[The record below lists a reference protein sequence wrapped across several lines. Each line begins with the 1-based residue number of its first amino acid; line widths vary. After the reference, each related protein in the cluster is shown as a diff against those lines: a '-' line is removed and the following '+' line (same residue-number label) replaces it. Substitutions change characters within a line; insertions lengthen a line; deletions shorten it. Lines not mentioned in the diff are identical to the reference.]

1 MPATTTLSATAT
13 RRLLALRDLTNP
25 QQGHHAIQD
34 LVDEIGRA
42 VHDPATT
49 VSRRHANPVVA
60 VSDNYDRLGY
70 QPHAVTRDARY
81 SRYLTEELMLRS
93 HTSSMVPLALEQLA
107 VTGGGDLTL
116 VCPGM
121 VYRRDV
127 IDRQHVGEP
136 HQLDVWR
143 IRCDEGRSLGEEALD
158 RLIDQFVQAALPG
171 RRWRAVPAIHPYTV
185 AGRQI
190 DIADSGDW
198 VEVGECGL
206 AHPDVLANA
215 GLPPAA
221 SGLASGWGLDRLLM
235 LRKGIDDIRLLRS
248 NDHRVE
254 RQMHDLEPYQPV
266 SSMPPAIRDLSV
278 AMDEIPDP
286 ELLGDQLR
294 TTLGNDADDI
304 ESIEVVDVTPG
315 AALPP
320 PARQR
325 LGMRPEQHNVLLRVV
340 LRSLERTLTAAEANQ
355 LRDRIYAQIHAGTV
369 HHWACERP
377 PT

>member
-1 MPATTTLSATAT
+1 MSVTTTLSATAT

-25 QQGHHAIQD
+25 QQGHHAVQD
-34 LVDEIGRA
+34 LVNEIGR
-42 VHDPATT
+42 VLEDPDTT

-70 QPHAVTRDARY
+70 EPHAVARDARY
-81 SRYLTEELMLRS
+81 SRYLTAELMLRS
-93 HTSSMVPLALEQLA
+93 HTSSMVPLALEQIA
-107 VTGGGDLTL
+107 ATGGGDVTL

-143 IRCDEGRSLGEEALD
+143 IRSDESRSLDEEALD
-158 RLIDQFVQAALPG
+158 LLVERIIRAALPG
-171 RRWRAVPAIHPYTV
+171 RRWRAVPAAHPYTL

-190 DIADSGDW
+190 DVADGDDW
-198 VEVGECGL
+198 IEVGECGL
-206 AHPDVLANA
+206 AHPDVLADA

-235 LRKGIDDIRLLRS
+235 LRKRIDDIRLLRS
-248 NDHRVE
+248 SDPRIE
-254 RQMHDLEPYQPV
+254 RQMHDLDPYQPV
-266 SSMPPAIRDLSV
+266 SAMPPAIRDLSV
-278 AMDEIPDP
+278 AMDAIPDP
-286 ELLGDQLR
+286 ELLGDRLR
-294 TTLGNDADDI
+294 ATLGNDAADI
-304 ESIEVVDVTPG
+304 ESIEVLDVTPG
-315 AALPP
+315 AELPTQAL
-320 PARQR
+320 QR
-325 LGMRPEQHNVLLRVV
+325 LGMRQYQHNVLVRVV

-355 LRDRIYAQIHAGTV
+355 LRDRIYATIHAGTV
-369 HHWACERP
+369 HHWACEHP